1 MNCSELIADIIS
13 IKAYDFK
20 DVSLALPYTHDMTV
34 KASSVIFS
42 GLPVILSL
50 KENSGEARCVL
61 SSSEAGDIY
70 QNSLS
75 WQTDD
80 TEPETLRQISALTTG
95 RTHYLITTYAGTR
108 KLLYNWC
115 GIGRIRLEASLSGS
129 SETIGASFSVNSRF
143 PILTLL

>member
-20 DVSLALPYTHDMTV
+20 NVSLALPYTHDMTV

-61 SSSEAGDIY
+61 NSNEAGDIY

-80 TEPETLRQISALTTG
+80 TEPETLQQISALTTG
-95 RTHYLITTYAGTR
+95 RTHYLITTYGGAR

-115 GIGRIRLEASLSGS
+115 GIGRTRLEGSISGS
-129 SETIGASFSVNSRF
+129 TETIGASFSVNSRF